1 LAWRE
6 ELTRAMPSANI
17 PTLLMVLVHL
27 TGDTYWLTEKFQCSR
42 IRGLDDNDSGG
53 LPEEVQNEVR
63 AAALEAILA
72 RKDGRPA
79 ALPAPETQLLVDML
93 RLSVGE
99 PVAESYGPML
109 AGWLGLDA
117 DLQIEQKHAFQVP
130 SGYHAVII
138 GAGVAGIC
146 MAIRLQ
152 GAGIPYTV
160 IEKNGEVG
168 GTWYEN
174 QYPGAGVDKIGRA
187 HV

>member
-1 LAWRE
+1 
-6 ELTRAMPSANI
+6 
-17 PTLLMVLVHL
+17 
-27 TGDTYWLTEKFQCSR
+27 
-42 IRGLDDNDSGG
+42 
-53 LPEEVQNEVR
+53 
-63 AAALEAILA
+63 
-72 RKDGRPA
+72 KDGSPA

-117 DLQIEQKHAFQVP
+117 DLQIEQKHAFRVP

-138 GAGVAGIC
+138 GAGVDGSC

-174 QYPGAGVDKIGRA
+174 QYPGAGVDTPNHIYSYSFAKHNWTHYFALRDEIQGYFEDVATRFGIRQNIRFNT
-187 HV
+187 